1 MIVEYSYGSF
11 PGVTGSKESPYQRKR
26 CKRHGFDPWV
36 KKIPWRREWQ
46 PTPILLPGE
55 SRGQSSLVD
64 YNL

>member
-36 KKIPWRREWQ
+36 RKSPGVGSGTRSS
-46 PTPILLPGE
+46 ILA
-55 SRGQSSLVD
+55 
-64 YNL
+64 